1 MKTYE
6 ICSCRHSFPCLNKR
20 LNTSSKNSKRSGHNG
35 MPCIFIMP
43 SRISPEHRVQLS
55 LSEADRLYNTTET
68 WLQNSELLYPAPPT
82 EAAAICEDM
91 SRSWSREH
99 SINNWIPSLSVHWI
113 KQRLSKTSQK
123 CTRILQLENV
133 FWASSIFMFSNCIKT
148 VQQIKITFSL
158 LSLTLLDIN
167 LLLLGS
173 SHTKGIERGTTDRPE
188 PLTKTK
194 SFTSAGSWLTL
205 FTCASC
211 YPPCISLPLSLNLQ
225 QLHRQH
231 YTHPHCTSRVGIA
244 AQTLHRS
251 VSFGLICFT

>member
-6 ICSCRHSFPCLNKR
+6 ICSCRHSFPCFNKR
-20 LNTSSKNSKRSGHNG
+20 LNTSSKSSKRSGHNG
-35 MPCIFIMP
+35 MPCIFIML

-91 SRSWSREH
+91 SRSWSRAH
-99 SINNWIPSLSVHWI
+99 SINNWMPSLSVHWM
-113 KQRLSKTSQK
+113 KQRFSKTSQK
-123 CTRILQLENV
+123 CSRILQLENV
-133 FWASSIFMFSNCIKT
+133 FWASSTFMFSNCIKT
-148 VQQIKITFSL
+148 VQLIKITFSL
-158 LSLTLLDIN
+158 LSLTLLDIK

-173 SHTKGIERGTTDRPE
+173 SHNKGIERGTTDRPK

-205 FTCASC
+205 FTCASYC
-211 YPPCISLPLSLNLQ
+211 PPCISLPLSLNLQ
-225 QLHRQH
+225 QLHRQQ
-231 YTHPHCTSRVGIA
+231 YTHPHCTSRAGIA
-244 AQTLHRS
+244 AGTLHRS
-251 VSFGLICFT
+251 VSFGLIRFT

>member
-6 ICSCRHSFPCLNKR
+6 ICSCRHPFPCFNKR
-20 LNTSSKNSKRSGHNG
+20 LNTSSKSSKRSGHNG

-68 WLQNSELLYPAPPT
+68 RLQNSELLYPAPPT

-99 SINNWIPSLSVHWI
+99 SINNCLSVHWM

-123 CTRILQLENV
+123 CTRILQLLNV
-133 FWASSIFMFSNCIKT
+133 FWASSTFMFSNCIKT
-148 VQQIKITFSL
+148 AQQIKISL
-158 LSLTLLDIN
+158 LSLTLLDIK

-194 SFTSAGSWLTL
+194 SFTSAGWHCSPVLPAIHPASVFLCLW
-205 FTCASC
+205 TCSSSTGSSTNIHTA
-211 YPPCISLPLSLNLQ
+211 LA
-225 QLHRQH
+225 
-231 YTHPHCTSRVGIA
+231 V
-244 AQTLHRS
+244 
-251 VSFGLICFT
+251 

>member
-1 MKTYE
+1 MKKYE
-6 ICSCRHSFPCLNKR
+6 ICSCRHPFPCFNKR
-20 LNTSSKNSKRSGHNG
+20 LNTSSKSSKRSGHNG
-35 MPCIFIMP
+35 MPCIFIMA

-68 WLQNSELLYPAPPT
+68 RLQNSELLYPAPPT

-99 SINNWIPSLSVHWI
+99 SINNWIPSLSVHWM

-123 CTRILQLENV
+123 CTRILQLLNV
-133 FWASSIFMFSNCIKT
+133 FWASSTFMFSNCIKT
-148 VQQIKITFSL
+148 AQQIKISL
-158 LSLTLLDIN
+158 LSLTLLDIK

-188 PLTKTK
+188 LLTKTK

-225 QLHRQH
+225 QLHRQQ
-231 YTHPHCTSRVGIA
+231 YKHPHCTNRVGIA